1 MEQAL
6 TLRAQKGW
14 GMEGYKAKWYANLT
28 RQSMPDFKGLAR
40 RIADQLPRG
49 GRVLE
54 VAPGPGYFAIELA
67 KLGNFLVWGLDIS
80 RTFVDIARD
89 NSRGAGVIVDFR
101 QGNASAMP
109 LKDQSFDFVFCRAA
123 FKDFAEPLR
132 ALHEM
137 HRVLRTGGRGLII
150 DLRRDAAPESINA
163 AVDEMSMGAINS
175 LIAKLTFRYK
185 LLKRAYTKPEF
196 EQFLRQ
202 TKFKSFEVKE
212 DSIGLEASF
221 QRAG

>member
-1 MEQAL
+1 
-6 TLRAQKGW
+6 
-14 GMEGYKAKWYANLT
+14 
-28 RQSMPDFKGLAR
+28 
-40 RIADQLPRG
+40 
-49 GRVLE
+49 
-54 VAPGPGYFAIELA
+54 
-67 KLGNFLVWGLDIS
+67 
-80 RTFVDIARD
+80 
-89 NSRGAGVIVDFR
+89 
-101 QGNASAMP
+101 
-109 LKDQSFDFVFCRAA
+109 
-123 FKDFAEPLR
+123 
-132 ALHEM
+132 M

>member
-6 TLRAQKGW
+6 TLRAQKGRA
-14 GMEGYKAKWYANLT
+14 MEGFTAKWYADLT
-28 RQSMPDFKGLAR
+28 RKSMPDFKGLAR

-67 KLGNFLVWGLDIS
+67 KLGNYLVWGLDIS

-89 NSRGAGVIVDFR
+89 NAREAGVIVDFR
-101 QGNASAMP
+101 QGNAAAMP

-123 FKDFAEPLR
+123 FKNFAQPLR
-132 ALHEM
+132 ALQEM
-137 HRVLRTGGRGLII
+137 QRVLAKGGRGLII
-150 DLRRDAAPESINA
+150 DLRRDASVESIDQ
-163 AVDEMSMGAINS
+163 AVNEMSIGAINS
-175 LIAKLTFRYK
+175 VITKLTFRYM
-185 LLKRAYTKPEF
+185 LLKRAYTKREF

-202 TKFKSFEVKE
+202 TKFQSFEVKE
-212 DSIGLEASF
+212 DLIGLEASF
-221 QRAG
+221 QRAT